1 VAAFDVYK
9 SRKEIQTTMSKLRV
23 LALAF
28 FAAFALSAV
37 AAESAQAGWLV
48 LGSLLVGSAAIA
60 SGAVIVEEGVLG
72 FKSGTEAVTISC
84 PTSLEVNGGTIS
96 EPDKVL
102 VTSLV
107 FGGCKV
113 TSTGNCSL
121 EPTPTTVGTLP
132 VEGLVTLDGPL
143 AVKAKLKPENAADI
157 FATFKLKGTGCS
169 LAGKVPVTGE
179 ASILAPTGQDER
191 LWQLVKAFE
200 ATAGE
205 LEVASGAATISGSA
219 LFKLASDMPW
229 SFD

>member
-1 VAAFDVYK
+1 
-9 SRKEIQTTMSKLRV
+9 MSKLRV

-60 SGAVIVEEGVLG
+60 KTTFIHEHGILG
-72 FKSGTEAVTISC
+72 FKSGTEEVKIGC
-84 PTSLEVNGGTIS
+84 PTSLEIVGGVIS
-96 EPDKVL
+96 EPDKFL
-102 VTSLV
+102 ATSLV
-107 FGGCKV
+107 FAGCKV
-113 TSTGNCSL
+113 EPAGNCTL
-121 EPTPTTVGTLP
+121 EPSPATIGTLP
-132 VEGLVTLDGPL
+132 IEGLVTLDGPL

-157 FATFKLKGTGCS
+157 FATFKFVGGSCS
-169 LAGKVPVTGE
+169 LSGKVAVTGE

-191 LWQLVKAFE
+191 LWQLIKAFE

-205 LEVASGAATISGSA
+205 LEVGSGAATISGAA
-219 LFKLASDMPW
+219 LFKLESDMPW

>member
-1 VAAFDVYK
+1 
-9 SRKEIQTTMSKLRV
+9 MSKLRV

-60 SGAVIVEEGVLG
+60 KSAFIHEKGVLG
-72 FKSGTEAVTISC
+72 FKSGTEEVKISC
-84 PTSLEVNGGTIS
+84 PTSLEINGGTIS

-107 FGGCKV
+107 FGGCEV
-113 TSTGNCSL
+113 TSAGNCSL
-121 EPTPTTVGTLP
+121 EPTPTSVGTLP
-132 VEGLVTLDGPL
+132 IEGLVTLDGPL
-143 AVKAKLKPENAADI
+143 AVKAKLKPENAAGL
-157 FATFKLKGTGCS
+157 FATFKLKGASCS
-169 LAGKVPVTGE
+169 LAGKTAVTGE

-200 ATAGE
+200 ETAGE
-205 LEVASGAATISGSA
+205 LEVGSGAATISGAA
-219 LFKLASDMPW
+219 LFKLENDMPW